1 MRYEFHTEWA
11 PLLHRFIRN
20 PPPDKDDRNKE
31 YRRLNEIVYKKV
43 FEQGD
48 AIEPEGPDKEEIRA
62 TRKQLYNEA
71 QSVLKELD
79 KFKPHTD

>member
-1 MRYEFHTEWA
+1 M
-11 PLLHRFIRN
+11 
-20 PPPDKDDRNKE
+20 
-31 YRRLNEIVYKKV
+31 NEIVYKKV